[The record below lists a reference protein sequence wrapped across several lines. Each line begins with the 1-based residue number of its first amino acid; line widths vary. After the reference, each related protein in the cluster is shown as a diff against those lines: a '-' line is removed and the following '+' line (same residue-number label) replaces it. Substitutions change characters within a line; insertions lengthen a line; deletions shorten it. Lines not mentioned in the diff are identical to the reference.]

1 MAELSQWLRTEARR
15 QAARPDLLA
24 ALLSGGGFAYA
35 RHRLGFMAIRML
47 LRTSLHA
54 LEIQLLVAAFVPWD
68 DLAPLIAY
76 RALCS
81 LFGAAHWGALEVMRG
96 QVRDA
101 LRRRQPESARAA
113 IECWLGLTLWAAG
126 ALILIVSGAELAS
139 TLASGVIELR
149 DAYALACLMR
159 LGSDS
164 VLRTLHSGV
173 FAIRRVHRPL
183 WSTLVSDVLELA
195 VLAFGFG
202 ELGLW
207 SIPLGTLAGGACDG
221 LFAFVFVR
229 RAYLQR
235 RLQLPSVWRSFA
247 AVSRVRRPDL
257 GLAARHALANVT
269 LQLDGV
275 LLLLLAQAGHAAA
288 GAASFAALYYVLRP
302 LLAASTHW
310 VRTFYF
316 DLKLIETGAL
326 RAFRPQLLRFLERL
340 AVAWAGVLALITLG
354 LARVLFGEHAGLAL
368 LVLIPFFV
376 ARSAFALLQV
386 IAFGAGDLKR
396 LLRIGALV
404 LAGLIAMRAVGL
416 RGTDLLAAVTLLLA
430 ATVVFARRWAVSQ
443 TTATRTGLLDYRA
456 WLAWLRG
463 SASGRL
469 AVLQV
474 DPHSARVGAIVRG
487 LRVAYPSGSIARWGR
502 RYVLL
507 AAAESDMPS
516 RRGLILASGG
526 ALQAAWVS
534 ETAASLALFE
544 HARRAGALPDGWTD
558 AASRARSAPPFATL
572 EREFRAHFPSGEV
585 CDLQAG
591 RGLSARPVSAAILRG
606 LVAAIQARSRGREAR
621 SERAL
626 PFLIA
631 VYAPCGQARALFIAD
646 RNAPGFDVFRT
657 EVHDASVR
665 ASWPE
670 LFEQSD
676 SRAIDT
682 EVPRAL
688 AR

>member
-24 ALLSGGGFAYA
+24 ALLSGGSFAYA

-47 LRTSLHA
+47 LRTGVHA
-54 LEIQLLVAAFVPWD
+54 LEIQLLVAAFVPWE
-68 DLAPLIAY
+68 DLAPLIGI

-81 LFGAAHWGALEVMRG
+81 LVGAAHWGALEVMRSN
-96 QVRDA
+96 VRDA
-101 LRRRQPESARAA
+101 VRRRQPESARGA
-113 IECWLGLTLWAAG
+113 IESWLGLTLWAAG
-126 ALILIVSGAELAS
+126 ALIVIVFGAALAS

-149 DAYALACLMR
+149 AVYALACVLR

-173 FAIRRVHRPL
+173 FAIRRVYRPL
-183 WSTLVSDVLELA
+183 WSTLAADVLELA

-202 ELGLW
+202 ELGLL

-221 LFAFVFVR
+221 ILAYVFVR

-235 RLQLPSVWRSFA
+235 RLQLPSPWRSFGA
-247 AVSRVRRPDL
+247 AWRVRSEL

-275 LLLLLAQAGHAAA
+275 LLLMLAHSGHATA

-340 AVAWAGVLALITLG
+340 AVTWAGVLALITLG
-354 LARVLFGEHAGLAL
+354 LARVLFGEQAGLAL

-396 LLRIGALV
+396 LLRMGAIV
-404 LAGLIAMRAVGL
+404 LAGLFALRAVGL
-416 RGTDLLAAVTLLLA
+416 GGTGLLAAVTLILA
-430 ATVVFARRWAVSQ
+430 ATVVFARRWAVFQ
-443 TTATRTGLLDYRA
+443 TATSRTGLLDYCA
-456 WLAWLRG
+456 WLAVLRG
-463 SASGRL
+463 SANCRL

-474 DPHSARVGAIVRG
+474 DARSARVGAIVRG
-487 LRVAYPSGSIARWGR
+487 LRLAHPSGSIARWGR

-507 AAAESDMPS
+507 AAAETDMPS
-516 RRGLILASGG
+516 ARALILTCGG
-526 ALQAAWVS
+526 ALRGAWVS
-534 ETAASLALFE
+534 EAAASLALFD
-544 HARRAGALPDGWTD
+544 HARRAGALPEGWTD
-558 AASRARSAPPFATL
+558 AATRASSAPALAAL
-572 EREFRAHFPSGEV
+572 EREFRTHFASGEV
-585 CDLQAG
+585 CDLQTG
-591 RGLSARPVSAAILRG
+591 RGLSARPVSAAILRA

-626 PFLIA
+626 PFSIA
-631 VYAPCGQARALFIAD
+631 VYAPCGQARAVFVAD
-646 RNAPGFDVFRT
+646 KNAPGFDAFRS
-657 EVHDASVR
+657 EVHDASVC

-670 LFEQSD
+670 LFEQGHSRVVD
-676 SRAIDT
+676 S

-688 AR
+688 ARS